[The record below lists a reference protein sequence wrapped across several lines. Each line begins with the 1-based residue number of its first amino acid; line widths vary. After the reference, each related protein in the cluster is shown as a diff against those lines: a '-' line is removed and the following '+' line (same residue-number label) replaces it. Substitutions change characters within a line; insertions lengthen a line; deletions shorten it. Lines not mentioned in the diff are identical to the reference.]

1 MSARKMNKN
10 NQDGMI
16 ALRTEEREKAVVPET
31 AVQPID
37 LRQMKLE
44 VFAENI
50 GNCLSIVD
58 NAVMKEYVT
67 RLDTLPVIS
76 AQFDEKELGEMQ
88 FFRITQLVYQED
100 EFSADKL
107 AMAFH
112 TLSAQ
117 QCTLALM
124 LKSDGD
130 ITDVYIGVRS
140 QKNKSSG
147 AIRQMLEQCIKGF
160 FPGSSTEKYYQEEMK
175 KDFADMKIRSISEV
189 SSIADYS
196 KQRDEMN
203 EKEYIQGLEKFINA
217 MRGRSY
223 TAILVANDVSY
234 EELDAA
240 KHEYEKIYTQL
251 SPFSNMQINFSVSDS
266 KSRSDGTSDT
276 VTDSTSSTLTKTNS
290 ITNTDTVTDT
300 KGLSKAKG
308 KSITHT
314 KSQSESDGKTHTE
327 GTSDADTETT
337 THSIGVSLFGG
348 GGAKG
353 KFNIG
358 GGVNY
363 GFSKSKGKT
372 HTVSVSDAITKTL
385 TKGTSDALGA
395 SVTDTESESRSTG
408 RSVGV
413 SEGEST
419 GTTSGQ
425 SFSAM
430 TSATLTDTF
439 GDNRGITLNACDKR
453 LDDTIKKLE
462 KNIER
467 IEECESYGMWRFAA
481 YFVGSSTEE
490 TQTAANVYKAVVTGK
505 DSGVQRSAVNI
516 WNDSD
521 AVKSLMPYISN
532 FVHPEFL
539 LESNGTEM
547 VVDPA
552 VLISSNELA
561 VNMGLPRHSVRGL
574 PVTEHAM
581 FAQEIFPAQDPDRKK
596 INLGNIYS
604 MGEKTNG
611 EVKLDLNSLA
621 MHTFITGS
629 TGSGKSNAVYQ
640 ILSNLRKNS
649 VPFLI
654 IEPAKGEYKDVFP
667 DVKCFG
673 TDTVSGETLRI
684 NPFAFPDGIRV
695 LEHIDRLIEIFNVC
709 WPMYAAMPAVLKES
723 VERAYKSA
731 GWDLDLSEN
740 NKVEGLYPTFD
751 DVLRELRNVINSSD
765 YSGDTKSD
773 YIGSLATRIGSLTN
787 GIAGRIFVSDEQE
800 MSALF
805 DEEAIIDLSRIG
817 STETK
822 SLIMG
827 ILVMKL
833 CEYRQSDNSGIS
845 SPLRHITVL
854 EEAHNLLKKTSTE
867 QSAESSNLAGKSVEM
882 LTNTIAEIRSKG
894 EGFIIADQAPGL
906 LDTAVIRNT
915 NTKIVLRLPELND
928 REITGGAMALNDKQT
943 NELAKLPTGVAA
955 VYQND
960 WQEAVLCNMPL
971 YRTIDLSG
979 NKKAEKKST
988 VRRMRDENRRLLHIL
1003 LGEKLTGD
1011 PAEEAKRLIMK
1022 SNLSAKIR
1030 KDLILNF
1037 EKRGTVYDWAV
1048 SDHISKNF
1056 DYSGWT
1062 RGARQLELK
1071 NYSNITD
1078 LLISNISDEFEGF
1091 NENEMLK
1098 ILYYIC
1104 MNESEKIEEHRVID
1118 ALRTEYLRERA
1129 FV

>member
-10 NQDGMI
+10 NQDGMV

-44 VFAENI
+44 VLAENL

-147 AIRQMLEQCIKGF
+147 AIRQMMEQCIKGF

-290 ITNTDTVTDT
+290 ITNTDT
-300 KGLSKAKG
+300 KGSAKAKG
-308 KSITHT
+308 KSTTHT
-314 KSQSESDGKTHTE
+314 KSQSVSDGETHTE
-327 GTSDADTETT
+327 GTSDADTETNT
-337 THSIGVSLFGG
+337 NTIGVYVFGSG
-348 GGAKG
+348 SVEEV
-353 KFNIG
+353 FNIG

-385 TKGTSDALGA
+385 TKGISDAVGT
-395 SVTDTESESRSTG
+395 SVTDTESVS

-439 GDNRGITLNACDKR
+439 GDNKGITLNACDKR

-505 DSGVQRSAVNI
+505 DSGVQRSAVNM

-521 AVKSLMPYISN
+521 AVKSLMPYITN

-552 VLISSNELA
+552 MLISSNELA

-611 EVKLDLNSLA
+611 KVKLDLNSLA

-629 TGSGKSNAVYQ
+629 TGSGKSNAIYQ
-640 ILSNLRKNS
+640 ILSNLRKNN

-1071 NYSNITD
+1071 NYSNITS

-1091 NENEMLK
+1091 NDNEMLK

>member
-1 MSARKMNKN
+1 MSARKMNKS

-44 VFAENI
+44 VLAENL

-147 AIRQMLEQCIKGF
+147 AIRQMMEQCIKGF

-290 ITNTDTVTDT
+290 ITNTDT

-308 KSITHT
+308 KSTTHT
-314 KSQSESDGKTHTE
+314 KSQSESDGKTHTK
-327 GTSDADTETT
+327 GTSDADTETNT
-337 THSIGVSLFGG
+337 NTIGVSVFGS
-348 GGAKG
+348 G
-353 KFNIG
+353 KVKEVFNIG

-385 TKGTSDALGA
+385 TKGTSDAVGT
-395 SVTDTESESRSTG
+395 SVTDTESVS

-439 GDNRGITLNACDKR
+439 GANKGITLNACDKR

-481 YFVGSSTEE
+481 YFVGSSAEE

-581 FAQEIFPAQDPDRKK
+581 FAQEIFPAQNPDRKK

-640 ILSNLRKNS
+640 ILSNLRNNN

-971 YRTIDLSG
+971 YRPIDLSG

-1003 LGEKLTGD
+1003 LGEELTGD